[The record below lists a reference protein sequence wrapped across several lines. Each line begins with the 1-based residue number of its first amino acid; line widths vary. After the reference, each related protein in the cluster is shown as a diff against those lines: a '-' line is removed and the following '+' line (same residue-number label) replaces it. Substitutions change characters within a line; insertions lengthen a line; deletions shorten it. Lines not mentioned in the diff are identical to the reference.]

1 MKSKR
6 LNPFQVL
13 RDQLAIMSFYERFE
27 QVVALVLSAVIA
39 VIIMVS
45 LFQLISIVFTLLV
58 LDAFNPLDHKVFQSV
73 FGMIMTLLIA
83 MEFKHSIV
91 RVALRRDSIIQVKT
105 VVLIAVI
112 ALSRKFVILDSD
124 ASPAK
129 IAAPPRPLSMTR
141 HHPSDPRTALLQHR
155 WLNRLQTGL
164 LVLTLVGIAAAA
176 GRLPFGEGCLWLALF
191 AVAGAL
197 LLDPVAASAL
207 SLRLYRVRALHPQ
220 QAHEMWALLRELPA
234 TPVPHYV
241 PSAVVNAFATGS
253 KQEASIALTDGLLRS
268 LSPRELAGVLA
279 HEVAHITN
287 EDLRIMGLADS
298 VSRLTCL
305 LALMGQIAILL
316 SLPALLVGAAEVYW
330 PGLLLLAASPQLALL
345 AQLGLSRVREFDADR
360 LAAELT
366 GDPQGLASALAK
378 IERVSRSWRA
388 WLWPGWGNPEPSC
401 LRTRPATQ
409 ERIARLLTLAPGPAS
424 ALPLRA
430 PHFLPESALATRP
443 PRWRPS
449 GLWR

>member
-1 MKSKR
+1 
-6 LNPFQVL
+6 
-13 RDQLAIMSFYERFE
+13 
-27 QVVALVLSAVIA
+27 
-39 VIIMVS
+39 
-45 LFQLISIVFTLLV
+45 
-58 LDAFNPLDHKVFQSV
+58 
-73 FGMIMTLLIA
+73 MIMTLLIA

-129 IAAPPRPLSMTR
+129 IAALAAPRWLWVRPTGCCASAATAPPRPLSMTR
-141 HHPSDPRTALLQHR
+141 HHPSDPRTVLLQHR

-207 SLRLYRVRALHPQ
+207 SLRLYRVRTLHPQ
-220 QAHEMWALLRELPA
+220 QAHEMWALLRELPARAGLPA

-268 LSPRELAGVLA
+268 LSPRELAG
-279 HEVAHITN
+279 EV
-287 EDLRIMGLADS
+287 
-298 VSRLTCL
+298 
-305 LALMGQIAILL
+305 
-316 SLPALLVGAAEVYW
+316 VY
-330 PGLLLLAASPQLALL
+330 
-345 AQLGLSRVREFDADR
+345 
-360 LAAELT
+360 
-366 GDPQGLASALAK
+366 
-378 IERVSRSWRA
+378 
-388 WLWPGWGNPEPSC
+388 
-401 LRTRPATQ
+401 
-409 ERIARLLTLAPGPAS
+409 
-424 ALPLRA
+424 
-430 PHFLPESALATRP
+430 
-443 PRWRPS
+443 
-449 GLWR
+449 